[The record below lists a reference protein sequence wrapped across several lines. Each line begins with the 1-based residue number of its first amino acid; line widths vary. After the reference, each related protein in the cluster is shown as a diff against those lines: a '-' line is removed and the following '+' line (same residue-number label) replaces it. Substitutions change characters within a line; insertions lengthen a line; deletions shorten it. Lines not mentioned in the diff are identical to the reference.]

1 MSDHPPVPRAPSRP
15 ARALLVAALAV
26 SALIAGLGWV
36 FASSP
41 GSAPDDD
48 YHLVSTWCPRPIASS
63 GCETTTIDG
72 EVHVMA
78 PVTTSHAQCEA
89 FSPDKSHACI
99 NDYSDS
105 MMFPSYRYNDGA
117 YPYGFY
123 QFHHLFAGASVE
135 ASAWHMRV
143 VNVLIALVLLG
154 GVCALAPASMRQ
166 GLFLAITLAW
176 IPMGA
181 YFIASN
187 NPSSWAITGV
197 FAYGSALFGALRS
210 DGRRR
215 WALLGI
221 ALVGALLCFGSRG
234 DAAFYVFVVSL
245 GVLIAVGRRDRIVE
259 IAGASVLSA
268 IGVWLMAGGG
278 QAGTI
283 ASSSAT
289 VSLSERLAVAIINIR
304 YLPEYFAGF
313 AGLYSGPGWR
323 DTPLPGACVVLGLM
337 LLGAGVLIGGRAM
350 TWRKAAS
357 VVVVLGAMAGIP
369 ILIATPPTFPNL
381 GGYHSRYALPL
392 LGVWLLLW
400 LAIGR
405 GQQRFSRTQLVLFVT
420 ATGVVNAS
428 ALHTTIGRYTN
439 GLLHDGL
446 MGWVS
451 PSNLNRKVEWWW
463 AGMPLSP
470 MGLWALASAAYV
482 AAVVIALRL
491 LAAGPAPAPTAV
503 AVAPSTAP
511 SPAAE
516 AQTTGSDSPSSGT
529 GAAEGATGAD
539 DAATAPSP
547 ANGGPE
553 PATATDDAAT
563 APSDAPSPSHAAE
576 AQATGSDA
584 PSPTQEPTHE

>member
-357 VVVVLGAMAGIP
+357 LVVVLGAMAGQIGLILVLDWAIVGIP
-369 ILIATPPTFPNL
+369 GVALSMMIGTPIAV
-381 GGYHSRYALPL
+381 L
-392 LGVWLLLW
+392 LGLRREAVGAAFSNAREPNI
-400 LAIGR
+400 AIIGEKYGLDTPEGR
-405 GQQRFSRTQLVLFVT
+405 GVMGVYVTGTIFGALFCSFLSSFVASTMPFFSPQALAM
-420 ATGVVNAS
+420 ATGTGSAS
-428 ALHTTIGRYTN
+428 MMTAAVTPLVTMYPQLKDE
-439 GLLHDGL
+439 LL
-446 MGWVS
+446 
-451 PSNLNRKVEWWW
+451 
-463 AGMPLSP
+463 
-470 MGLWALASAAYV
+470 ALASASNMFSGLDGVYMCV
-482 AAVVIALRL
+482 FLSLPIANWLVRIM
-491 LAAGPAPAPTAV
+491 GV
-503 AVAPSTAP
+503 GEAPSVP
-511 SPAAE
+511 VGMNAE
-516 AQTTGSDSPSSGT
+516 
-529 GAAEGATGAD
+529 EGED
-539 DAATAPSP
+539 
-547 ANGGPE
+547 
-553 PATATDDAAT
+553 
-563 APSDAPSPSHAAE
+563 
-576 AQATGSDA
+576 
-584 PSPTQEPTHE
+584 

>member
-1 MSDHPPVPRAPSRP
+1 MSEHPPVPRAPFRP

-197 FAYGSALFGALRS
+197 FSYGAGLFGALRS

-278 QAGTI
+278 QAGKRPPEQVPRGRGPRGHQPVKG
-283 ASSSAT
+283 ASGQFQPPQ
-289 VSLSERLAVAIINIR
+289 AVLVPGTPVVPR
-304 YLPEYFAGF
+304 GAGGDHPQF
-313 AGLYSGPGWR
+313 PHLCLQVRGALDPPDPGGNPHHLV
-323 DTPLPGACVVLGLM
+323 DPGA
-337 LLGAGVLIGGRAM
+337 LLRRREIRGD
-350 TWRKAAS
+350 
-357 VVVVLGAMAGIP
+357 P
-369 ILIATPPTFPNL
+369 FP
-381 GGYHSRYALPL
+381 
-392 LGVWLLLW
+392 
-400 LAIGR
+400 
-405 GQQRFSRTQLVLFVT
+405 Q
-420 ATGVVNAS
+420 
-428 ALHTTIGRYTN
+428 
-439 GLLHDGL
+439 
-446 MGWVS
+446 VS
-451 PSNLNRKVEWWW
+451 
-463 AGMPLSP
+463 
-470 MGLWALASAAYV
+470 
-482 AAVVIALRL
+482 
-491 LAAGPAPAPTAV
+491 
-503 AVAPSTAP
+503 
-511 SPAAE
+511 
-516 AQTTGSDSPSSGT
+516 
-529 GAAEGATGAD
+529 
-539 DAATAPSP
+539 
-547 ANGGPE
+547 
-553 PATATDDAAT
+553 
-563 APSDAPSPSHAAE
+563 
-576 AQATGSDA
+576 
-584 PSPTQEPTHE
+584 

>member
-1 MSDHPPVPRAPSRP
+1 MSEHPPVPRAPSRP

-135 ASAWHMRV
+135 VSAWHMRV

-197 FAYGSALFGALRS
+197 FSYGAGLFGALRS

-289 VSLSERLAVAIINIR
+289 VSLSERLAVVISNIR

-337 LLGAGVLIGGRAM
+337 LLGVGVLIGGRAM

-357 VVVVLGAMAGIP
+357 IVVVLGAMAGIP

-405 GQQRFSRTQLVLFVT
+405 GQQRFSRTQLVLFVA

-451 PSNLNRKVEWWW
+451 PANLNRKVEWWW

-503 AVAPSTAP
+503 AAPSTAP
-511 SPAAE
+511 SPAAVE
-516 AQTTGSDSPSSGT
+516 SATGSDAPSSGT

>member
-72 EVHVMA
+72 DVYVMA

-99 NDYSDS
+99 DDYSDS

-123 QFHHLFAGASVE
+123 QFHHLLAGDSVE

-143 VNVLIALVLLG
+143 VNVLIALALLG

-197 FAYGSALFGALRS
+197 FAYGAGLFGALRS

-278 QAGTI
+278 QASTI

-289 VSLSERLAVAIINIR
+289 VSLSERLAVAISNIR

-337 LLGAGVLIGGRAM
+337 LLGVGVLIGGHAM

-405 GQQRFSRTQLVLFVT
+405 GQQRFSRTHLVLFVV

-428 ALHTTIGRYTN
+428 ALHTTIARYTN
-439 GLLHDGL
+439 GLIHDAL
-446 MGWVS
+446 TGWLA
-451 PSNLNRKVEWWW
+451 PANLNRKVEWWW

-470 MGLWALASAAYV
+470 MALWALASAAYV

-491 LAAGPAPAPTAV
+491 LAAGPAPAPSAV
-503 AVAPSTAP
+503 SAAQPAGSGDGAGAEGAATRDETSPAAP
-511 SPAAE
+511 SPA
-516 AQTTGSDSPSSGT
+516 
-529 GAAEGATGAD
+529 
-539 DAATAPSP
+539 
-547 ANGGPE
+547 
-553 PATATDDAAT
+553 
-563 APSDAPSPSHAAE
+563 SDAPSS
-576 AQATGSDA
+576 A

>member
-1 MSDHPPVPRAPSRP
+1 MSDHPPVPRAPYRP

-197 FAYGSALFGALRS
+197 FSYGAGLFGALRS

-221 ALVGALLCFGSRG
+221 AVVGALLCFGSRG

-245 GVLIAVGRRDRIVE
+245 GVLIAVGHRDRIVE

-278 QAGTI
+278 QAGAI

-289 VSLSERLAVAIINIR
+289 VSLSERLAVVTSNIR

-405 GQQRFSRTQLVLFVT
+405 GQQRFSRTQLVLFVA

-451 PSNLNRKVEWWW
+451 PANLNRKVEWWW

-503 AVAPSTAP
+503 AAAPSTAP

-539 DAATAPSP
+539 GAATAPSP

-553 PATATDDAAT
+553 PATATDDDAA
-563 APSDAPSPSHAAE
+563 APSPSHAAE

>member
-1 MSDHPPVPRAPSRP
+1 MSEHPPVPRAPSRP

-197 FAYGSALFGALRS
+197 FSYGAGLFGALRS

-357 VVVVLGAMAGIP
+357 LVVVLGAMAGIP

-405 GQQRFSRTQLVLFVT
+405 GQQRFSRTQLVLFVA

-451 PSNLNRKVEWWW
+451 PANLNRKVEWWW

-503 AVAPSTAP
+503 AAAPSTAL

-516 AQTTGSDSPSSGT
+516 AQT
-529 GAAEGATGAD
+529 
-539 DAATAPSP
+539 
-547 ANGGPE
+547 
-553 PATATDDAAT
+553 
-563 APSDAPSPSHAAE
+563 
-576 AQATGSDA
+576 TGSDA

>member
-1 MSDHPPVPRAPSRP
+1 MSEHPPVPRAPSRP

-72 EVHVMA
+72 DVYVMA

-99 NDYSDS
+99 DDYSDS

-123 QFHHLFAGASVE
+123 QFHHLLAGDSVE

-143 VNVLIALVLLG
+143 VNVLIALALLG

-197 FAYGSALFGALRS
+197 FSYGAGLFGALRS

-278 QAGTI
+278 QASTI

-289 VSLSERLAVAIINIR
+289 VSLSERLAVAISNIR

-337 LLGAGVLIGGRAM
+337 LLGVGVLIGGHAM

-405 GQQRFSRTQLVLFVT
+405 GQQRFSRTHLVLFVV

-428 ALHTTIGRYTN
+428 ALHTTIARYTN
-439 GLLHDGL
+439 GLIHDAL
-446 MGWVS
+446 TGWLA
-451 PSNLNRKVEWWW
+451 PANLNRKVEWWW

-470 MGLWALASAAYV
+470 MALWALASAA
-482 AAVVIALRL
+482 
-491 LAAGPAPAPTAV
+491 
-503 AVAPSTAP
+503 
-511 SPAAE
+511 
-516 AQTTGSDSPSSGT
+516 
-529 GAAEGATGAD
+529 
-539 DAATAPSP
+539 
-547 ANGGPE
+547 
-553 PATATDDAAT
+553 
-563 APSDAPSPSHAAE
+563 
-576 AQATGSDA
+576 
-584 PSPTQEPTHE
+584 

>member
-26 SALIAGLGWV
+26 SALVAGLGWV

-123 QFHHLFAGASVE
+123 QFHHLFAGDSVE

-143 VNVLIALVLLG
+143 VNVLIALALLG

-197 FAYGSALFGALRS
+197 FAYGSGLFGALRS

-245 GVLIAVGRRDRIVE
+245 GVFIAVGRRDRIVE

-268 IGVWLMAGGG
+268 IGMWLMAGGG
-278 QAGTI
+278 QASTI

-289 VSLSERLAVAIINIR
+289 VSLSERLAVAISNIR

-405 GQQRFSRTQLVLFVT
+405 GQQRFSRTQLVLFVA
-420 ATGVVNAS
+420 ATGVVNAT
-428 ALHTTIGRYTN
+428 ALHTTIARYTN

-446 MGWVS
+446 MGWVA
-451 PSNLNRKVEWWW
+451 PANLNRKVEWWW

-470 MGLWALASAAYV
+470 MSLWALASAAYV

-491 LAAGPAPAPTAV
+491 LTRPAPAPTAV
-503 AVAPSTAP
+503 AAAPSASP
-511 SPAAE
+511 SPAAAE
-516 AQTTGSDSPSSGT
+516 YSTGAEPSPTAPSQAGGAQTTGSGSPGSGT
-529 GAAEGATGAD
+529 RAAAPHPATGA
-539 DAATAPSP
+539 
-547 ANGGPE
+547 PE
-553 PATATDDAAT
+553 PATGTDDGAAAAHPAT
-563 APSDAPSPSHAAE
+563 GAPS
-576 AQATGSDA
+576 TA

>member
-1 MSDHPPVPRAPSRP
+1 MSEHPPVPRAPSRP

-197 FAYGSALFGALRS
+197 FSYGAGLFGALRS

-234 DAAFYVFVVSL
+234 DAASL

-289 VSLSERLAVAIINIR
+289 VSLSERLAVVTSNIR

-337 LLGAGVLIGGRAM
+337 LLGVGVLIGGRAM

-405 GQQRFSRTQLVLFVT
+405 GQQRFSRTQLVLFVA

-451 PSNLNRKVEWWW
+451 PANLNRKVEWWW

-503 AVAPSTAP
+503 AAPSTAP

-553 PATATDDAAT
+553 PATGADEDGET
-563 APSDAPSPSHAAE
+563 AAPSPSHAAE

>member
-1 MSDHPPVPRAPSRP
+1 MSEHPPVPRAPSRP

-197 FAYGSALFGALRS
+197 FSYGAGLFGALRS

-268 IGVWLMAGGG
+268 IGV
-278 QAGTI
+278 
-283 ASSSAT
+283 
-289 VSLSERLAVAIINIR
+289 SLSERLAVVTSNIR
-304 YLPEYFAGF
+304 DLPEYFAGF

-337 LLGAGVLIGGRAM
+337 LLGVGVLIGGRAM

-405 GQQRFSRTQLVLFVT
+405 GQQRFSRTQLVLFVA

-451 PSNLNRKVEWWW
+451 PANLNRKVEWWW

-503 AVAPSTAP
+503 AAAPSTAP
-511 SPAAE
+511 PPAAE
-516 AQTTGSDSPSSGT
+516 AQTTPSSGT

-553 PATATDDAAT
+553 PATGADEDGET
-563 APSDAPSPSHAAE
+563 AAPSPSHAAE